1 MLGHEEWW
9 VMRSLFRKSLERNG
23 LDEPPNGF
31 PTIRSLWGGLIAAC
45 ESACNDDSSS
55 GSESV
60 PPKPFIVVLRLN
72 FIVAALVGTS
82 FISDALPI
90 SLTGDD

>member
-1 MLGHEEWW
+1 MVWMSRRMDFQQSEVFG
-9 VMRSLFRKSLERNG
+9 VA
-23 LDEPPNGF
+23 
-31 PTIRSLWGGLIAAC
+31 LIAAC